1 MSEEDQRVDTQDLV
15 YDCIA
20 THNEEIL
27 VSLIIS
33 LRQDY
38 SELAEL
44 STFGEYKMSE
54 CTHQDVLNYV
64 TYHT

>member
-54 CTHQDVLNYV
+54 WTHQDVLNYV